1 MRSEQA
7 MRHGNEALWFYG
19 LSGIAAVATG
29 FSAVLLSA
37 ASSPWF
43 SWAEN
48 ALSDL
53 GVGGSGLIF
62 NGGLAASGLL
72 LIPFLLGLLRLSG
85 ECWAWR
91 AGSYIFLAGAI
102 SLVGVGI
109 FNEGYGR
116 VHFYFSLGF
125 FILMPLSLITF
136 GLSLWGRGIRCPGL
150 FTLLVGLVT
159 PIVWIMPWRGA
170 AIPESLSSSAT
181 ALWIIAMGLR
191 MLRGRPFSCPLGRV

>member
-62 NGGLAASGLL
+62 NGGLAAS
-72 LIPFLLGLLRLSG
+72 
-85 ECWAWR
+85 
-91 AGSYIFLAGAI
+91 
-102 SLVGVGI
+102 
-109 FNEGYGR
+109 
-116 VHFYFSLGF
+116 
-125 FILMPLSLITF
+125 
-136 GLSLWGRGIRCPGL
+136 
-150 FTLLVGLVT
+150 
-159 PIVWIMPWRGA
+159 
-170 AIPESLSSSAT
+170 
-181 ALWIIAMGLR
+181 
-191 MLRGRPFSCPLGRV
+191 